1 MKKNLCIGAAALLML
16 AGCTPKATH
25 QLVQPLPS
33 GLNIESLSDTT
44 LHADF
49 SANDFDWE
57 AKTLRLTLY
66 TEDLYD
72 AVEVSRLQT
81 GDTLIYDNNRIVVD
95 TLEVNGSFV
104 IINKGI
110 EEGGADLVSNEGGN
124 YLAMQLDAYSIY
136 SELGKTTLPLRSDFA
151 FIVCGENIT
160 DPYDTIRVNP
170 QAYLEELP
178 DYKQDFSLLDTEVQ
192 IENDSIVSVTRIWI
206 P

>member
-25 QLVQPLPS
+25 QLVQPLPQ
-33 GLNIESLSDTT
+33 GLTIEDLSYATM
-44 LHADF
+44 HVAF

-57 AKTLRLTLY
+57 ANTLRMKVY

-72 AVEVSRLQT
+72 AFEVNHLQT

-95 TLEVNGSFV
+95 SVTIDGSFITV
-104 IINKGI
+104 NNGI
-110 EEGGADLVSNEGGN
+110 EEGGANFVAHEGGT
-124 YLAMQLDAYSIY
+124 YRAMQLDAYSIY
-136 SELGKTTLPLRSDFA
+136 SELGETTLPLRSDFA
-151 FIVCGENIT
+151 FIVCGENIN

-178 DYKQDFSLLDTEVQ
+178 DYKQDFSLLDTVVQ